1 MESEDVA
8 MNEADSLEALS
19 GVLERLTENPYDISL
34 HAEHIR
40 IARSTGMEDQV
51 ESALEMMTAF
61 WAAGEEVW
69 LPLIERK
76 LNTSSLDA
84 AEDLR
89 AILDL
94 FTRAEQDYLSIT
106 LLQKHLEF
114 LVDRFEHL
122 SQLESRPDG
131 FEELF
136 SPDWMHETMTKVVS
150 LGIGHITKASYIQ
163 CSRHGHLLWDIQRDW
178 ELERLQN
185 ASGEEREQLVGLVET
200 MLLERLQQPHSNFEE
215 TFQAYSSFTTNYK
228 PPDEYES
235 LLVKASKLRSR
246 AVKGFQI
253 REGLETSLA
262 KSNFSLEGYAYYLGA
277 ERRRK
282 NPDMFVLKALYE
294 RAIAEA
300 AKRRFAGES
309 TAEEALRS
317 FWIGY
322 VDFLRQQ
329 DAEDEEQLLVFRR
342 GMRSVPVSGEF
353 YARYMRFLER
363 GLEAEE
369 AAGEINATYE
379 KAQSIAP
386 LQADVEQLVA
396 LVLARAGFE
405 KRLVE
410 AGKAGEQG
418 FDALM
423 QIVMDGI
430 SRVRKAS
437 SSGDPRLRLEKYLSA
452 ICLDLADLQANA
464 VILWEDTAKHC
475 KTSYL
480 AWTSYTEVL
489 IKQHMYDDARKV
501 FRDIAMK
508 NLDWPE
514 AVWEAWISFEQLH
527 GTVEE
532 LEDALDRVDRAQT
545 QVNSRRAKEVEKA
558 QLAAAQLIA
567 ETQANVP
574 VAEAPVPIQT
584 KPAVEPTAMQVDAGS
599 TTEPSAKRK
608 AEDEGTPESS
618 KKARVEE
625 QPVRLKRDR
634 ENCTVFVA
642 ELPSGV
648 QDEGLAALFKDCG
661 SIREIKI
668 TQLPNSLVATVE
680 FMERD
685 SVPAA
690 LTKDKKRIREQE
702 IAVHLAWRSTL
713 YVTNFPED
721 ADDTFIRT
729 LFGKYGEIFDVRW
742 PSKKFKSTRR
752 FCYVQYTS
760 PASAEAA
767 LELNGTDMQE
777 GHKLAVYISNPERR
791 KERTDSDANERE
803 VYVAGLSK
811 LVTKEDL
818 ETLFKTYGTVKD
830 VRMILDDKGK
840 SKGFAF
846 VEFENEQDARA
857 ALAANNHELKKRR
870 MAVTLADSRVRPK
883 NKAPGY
889 REEVRNRS
897 VRVRNLPTGTQ
908 EGLLQQA
915 LEKHAKVKRVEVFA
929 DLAEA
934 EVELENAA
942 EAGKLLLKPDSI
954 VFNGNTLQVVAE
966 NSSGP
971 PTSRP
976 IAPPSAT
983 SGFFVPRN
991 AVSRPRA
998 GLGSKQR
1005 GLGTAQGS
1013 TAPAA
1018 GSSATSGSNGGGGK
1032 GQDDFRK
1039 MLLGGK

>member
-1 MESEDVA
+1 MDSEDVA

-51 ESALEMMTAF
+51 DSALEMMTAF

-76 LNTSSLDA
+76 LHTSSLDA
-84 AEDLR
+84 PDDLR

-94 FTRAEQDYLSIT
+94 FTRAEQDYLSVPI
-106 LLQKHLEF
+106 LQKHLEF
-114 LVDRFEHL
+114 LVDRFDHL
-122 SQLESRPDG
+122 AQLESKPDG
-131 FEELF
+131 LEELF
-136 SPDWMHETMTKVVS
+136 SPEWMHETMTKVVS
-150 LGIGHITKASYIQ
+150 LGIGHITQ
-163 CSRHGHLLWDIQRDW
+163 GHLLWDIQRDW

-185 ASGEEREQLVGLVET
+185 ASGEQREQLVGLVEA

-215 TFQAYSSFTTNYK
+215 TFQTYSSFTTNYK

-235 LLVKASKLRSR
+235 LLVKASKMRSR
-246 AVKGFQI
+246 AVKGFQM
-253 REGLETSLA
+253 REDLENSLA
-262 KSNFSLEGYAYYLGA
+262 RSKFSLEGYAYYLGV

-282 NPDMFVLKALYE
+282 NPDMFVLRALYE
-294 RAIAEA
+294 RAITEA
-300 AKRRFAGES
+300 AKRRFAGEP
-309 TAEEALRS
+309 TAEAALRS

-329 DAEDEEQLLVFRR
+329 DAEDEEHLQVFRR
-342 GMRSVPVSGEF
+342 GMRSVPASGDF
-353 YARYMRFLER
+353 YARYLRFLER
-363 GLEAEE
+363 GLESEE
-369 AAGEINATYE
+369 AAGEIHATYE

-386 LQADVEQLVA
+386 LQTDVEQLVA
-396 LVLARAGFE
+396 LILARAGFE
-405 KRLVE
+405 KRMIE

-418 FDALM
+418 FDTLV
-423 QIVMDGI
+423 QIIMDGI
-430 SRVRKAS
+430 NRIRKAS

-464 VILWEDTAKHC
+464 VVLWEDTAKHY

-514 AVWEAWISFEQLH
+514 AIWEAWISFEQLH

-532 LEDALDRVDRAQT
+532 LEDALDRVERAQT
-545 QVNSRRAKEVEKA
+545 QVNSRRAKEAEKA

-567 ETQANVP
+567 ETQATSVS
-574 VAEAPVPIQT
+574 VAEAPVPT
-584 KPAVEPTAMQVDAGS
+584 HTEPTLEPAAMQVDSSSAAE
-599 TTEPSAKRK
+599 TSAKRK

-618 KKARVEE
+618 KKARVDE
-625 QPVRLKRDR
+625 QPVKLKRDR

-642 ELPSGV
+642 ELPAGV
-648 QDEGLAALFKDCG
+648 QEDELAALFKDCG

-690 LTKDKKRIREQE
+690 LTKDKKRIRDQE

-721 ADDTFIRT
+721 ADDKYIRT

-760 PASAEAA
+760 PASAESA

-777 GHKLAVYISNPERR
+777 DRKLAVYISNPERR

-830 VRMILDDKGK
+830 VRMIVDDKGRF
-840 SKGFAF
+840 KGFAF

-897 VRVRNLPTGTQ
+897 VRVRNLPPGTQ

-954 VFNGNTLQVVAE
+954 VFNGNTLQIAAE
-966 NSSGP
+966 TSSGP

-1018 GSSATSGSNGGGGK
+1018 GGSGASGNNGGGGK

>member
-1 MESEDVA
+1 MDVQ

-19 GVLERLTENPYDISL
+19 GILERLTENPYDISL

-40 IARSTGMEDQV
+40 IARSAGMEDEL

-69 LPLIERK
+69 LPLIQRK
-76 LNTSSLDA
+76 LDSSNLESP
-84 AEDLR
+84 EDLK
-89 AILDL
+89 AVLHL
-94 FTRAEQDYLSIT
+94 FERAEQDYLSIT
-106 LLQKHLEF
+106 ILQKHLEF
-114 LVDRFEHL
+114 LVDRYEHFV
-122 SQLESRPDG
+122 ESETRPDG
-131 FEELF
+131 LEEMF
-136 SPDWMHETMTKVVS
+136 TPDWMHETMAKVVS
-150 LGIGHITKASYIQ
+150 QGIGHLTKSQ
-163 CSRHGHLLWDIQRDW
+163 LLWDIQRDW

-185 ASGEEREQLVGLVET
+185 ASDEEKERLAALVEA
-200 MLLERLQQPHSNFEE
+200 MLLERLQQPHANYEE

-228 PPDEYES
+228 PPDQYES
-235 LLVKASKLRSR
+235 LLVQASKLRSR
-246 AVKGFQI
+246 AVKGYQL
-253 REGLETSLA
+253 REELENSLA
-262 KSNFSLEGYAYYLGA
+262 RSNFSLEGYAYYIAA

-282 NPDMFVLKALYE
+282 TPDLFVLKTLYE
-294 RAIAEA
+294 RAVAEA
-300 AKRRFAGES
+300 DKRRFAGES
-309 TAEEALRS
+309 GAEEALRS
-317 FWIGY
+317 FWVGY

-329 DAEDEEQLLVFRR
+329 DVEDDEQLLIYRR
-342 GMRSVPVSGEF
+342 GLRSAPISGEL

-363 GLEAEE
+363 ALESEE
-369 AAGEINATYE
+369 AVVEINSVYE
-379 KAQSIAP
+379 KAQSVGP
-386 LQADVEQLVA
+386 LEADVEQLIP
-396 LVLARAGFE
+396 LTIARAGFE
-405 KRLVE
+405 KRLIE

-418 FDALM
+418 FDTLINILM
-423 QIVMDGI
+423 NGI
-430 SRVRKAS
+430 TNVRKAAKA
-437 SSGDPRLRLEKYLSA
+437 GDPRLRLEKYLSA

-464 VILWEDTAKHC
+464 LVLWEDTAKHY

-480 AWTSYTEVL
+480 AWTSYTDVL
-489 IKQHMYDDARKV
+489 IKQHMYEDARKV
-501 FRDIAMK
+501 FRDIAAK
-508 NLDWPE
+508 NIDWSE
-514 AVWEAWISFEQLH
+514 AIWEAWISFEQLH
-527 GTVEE
+527 GTVEDID
-532 LEDALDRVDRAQT
+532 DALDRVERAQI
-545 QVNSRRAKEVEKA
+545 QVNARRAKEAEKA
-558 QLAAAQLIA
+558 QIAAAQLIA
-567 ETQANVP
+567 ETQATSVP
-574 VAEAPVPIQT
+574 VAEAPVPMQT
-584 KPAVEPTAMQVDAGS
+584 EPTLDSTAMEVDAGRTAEAGS
-599 TTEPSAKRK
+599 KRK
-608 AEDEGTPESS
+608 AEDEGTPDSS

-625 QPVRLKRDR
+625 QPTKLKRDR

-642 ELPSGV
+642 ELPTGT
-648 QDEGLAALFKDCG
+648 QEDELATLFKDCG
-661 SIREIKI
+661 TIREIKI

-767 LELNGTDMQE
+767 LELNGTEAGE
-777 GHKLAVYISNPERR
+777 GRKLAVYVSNPERR

-803 VYVAGLSK
+803 IYVAGLSK

-818 ETLFKTYGTVKD
+818 ENLFKTYGTVKD
-830 VRMILDDKGK
+830 VRMILDDKGR

-846 VEFENEQDARA
+846 VEFENDQEARA

-897 VRVRNLPTGTQ
+897 VRVKHLPAGTQ

-929 DLAEA
+929 DIAEA

-942 EAGKLLLKPDSI
+942 EAGKLLLRPDSI
-954 VFNGNTLQVVAE
+954 VFNGNTLQIVAE
-966 NSSGP
+966 NITGP
-971 PTSRP
+971 HTSRP

-983 SGFFVPRN
+983 SGLFVPRS

-998 GLGSKQR
+998 GLGSRQR
-1005 GLGTAQGS
+1005 GSGAAQ
-1013 TAPAA
+1013 A
-1018 GSSATSGSNGGGGK
+1018 ATSSTTASTTSTSGTSGGSGGK

>member
-1 MESEDVA
+1 MDVE

-19 GVLERLTENPYDISL
+19 GILERLTENPYDISL

-40 IARSTGMEDQV
+40 IAQSTHMDDQV
-51 ESALEMMTAF
+51 DSALEMMTAF

-69 LPLIERK
+69 LPLIQRK
-76 LNTSSLDA
+76 LEQSNLESP
-84 AEDLR
+84 EDLR
-89 AILDL
+89 AILDV
-94 FTRAEQDYLSIT
+94 FSRAEQDYLSIPI
-106 LLQKHLEF
+106 LQKHLQF
-114 LVDRFEHL
+114 LVERYEHFA
-122 SQLESRPDG
+122 ESESKPEG
-131 FEELF
+131 LEELF
-136 SPDWMHETMTKVVS
+136 TPDWMHDTMTKVVS
-150 LGIGHITKASYIQ
+150 QGIGHLTKS
-163 CSRHGHLLWDIQRDW
+163 HLLWDIQRDW

-185 ASGEEREQLVGLVET
+185 TPAEEREQLVNIVEA
-200 MLLERLQQPHSNFEE
+200 MLLERLQQPHANFEE

-228 PPDEYES
+228 PQDQYES
-235 LLVKASKLRSR
+235 LLVKASKMRARS
-246 AVKGFQI
+246 VKGFHL
-253 REGLETSLA
+253 REELEASLER
-262 KSNFSLEGYAYYLGA
+262 SNFSLEGYAYYIAA

-282 NPDMFVLKALYE
+282 TPDIFVVKTLYE
-294 RAIAEA
+294 RAITEA
-300 AKRRFAGES
+300 ARRRFAGES
-309 TAEEALRS
+309 NAEEALRS
-317 FWIGY
+317 FWTGY
-322 VDFLRQQ
+322 ADFLRTQ
-329 DAEDEEQLLVFRR
+329 DVEGEQLLLTFRR
-342 GMRSVPVSGEF
+342 GLRSVPASGEF
-353 YARYMRFLER
+353 IARYMRFLER
-363 GLEAEE
+363 SMESDEAVT
-369 AAGEINATYE
+369 EIRAVYD
-379 KAQSIAP
+379 KSQSVAP
-386 LQADVEQLVA
+386 LQSDVEQLVA
-396 LVLARAGFE
+396 TVLARAAFE

-410 AGKAGEQG
+410 AGKSGEQG
-418 FDALM
+418 FDTL
-423 QIVMDGI
+423 VELLMDGI
-430 SRVRKAS
+430 ARVRKAS
-437 SSGDPRLRLEKYLSA
+437 KAGDPRLRLEKYFSA
-452 ICLDLADLQANA
+452 ICTDLADLQANA
-464 VILWEDTAKHC
+464 VVLWEDAAKHY

-480 AWTSYTEVL
+480 AWTSYTDVL
-489 IKQHMYDDARKV
+489 TKQHMYEDARKV

-514 AVWEAWISFEQLH
+514 AIWEAWISFEQLY

-532 LEDALDRVDRAQT
+532 LEDALDRIERAQT
-545 QVNSRRAKEVEKA
+545 QVNARRAKEAEKA

-567 ETQANVP
+567 ETQASTVP
-574 VAEAPVPIQT
+574 VAEAPVPAQT
-584 KPAVEPTAMQVDAGS
+584 EPASQPTAMDVDSASVTEAGS
-599 TTEPSAKRK
+599 KRK
-608 AEDEGTPESS
+608 AEDEGSPESS

-625 QPVRLKRDR
+625 QPVKLKRDR

-642 ELPSGV
+642 DLPAGV
-648 QDEGLAALFKDCG
+648 QEDELATLFKDCG
-661 SIREIKI
+661 TVREIKI

-690 LTKDKKRIREQE
+690 LTKDKKRIRGQE

-713 YVTNFPED
+713 YVTNFPEN

-767 LELNGTDMQE
+767 LELNGIDMEE
-777 GHKLAVYISNPERR
+777 GRKLSVYISNPERK

-818 ETLFKTYGTVKD
+818 ENLFKTYGNVKD

-846 VEFENEQDARA
+846 VEFESEQEARA

-897 VRVRNLPTGTQ
+897 VRVRNLPPGTQ

-934 EVELENAA
+934 EVELESAA

-954 VFNGNTLQVVAE
+954 EFNGKTLQIVAE
-966 NSSGP
+966 NTTGP

-983 SGFFVPRN
+983 AGLFVPRN

-1005 GLGTAQGS
+1005 GLGTAQIASHTSGS
-1013 TAPAA
+1013 GSNPSAS
-1018 GSSATSGSNGGGGK
+1018 GSSASPANNGGGGK

>member
-1 MESEDVA
+1 MDVE

-19 GVLERLTENPYDISL
+19 GILERLTENPYDISL

-40 IARSTGMEDQV
+40 TARTAGLEDEL

-76 LNTSSLDA
+76 LNSSNLDSP
-84 AEDLR
+84 EDLK

-94 FTRAEQDYLSIT
+94 FARAEQDYLSISI
-106 LLQKHLEF
+106 LQKHLEF
-114 LVDRFEHL
+114 LVDRYEHF
-122 SQLESRPDG
+122 LESETRPDG
-131 FEELF
+131 LEGMFT
-136 SPDWMHETMTKVVS
+136 PDWMHEAMAKVVS
-150 LGIGHITKASYIQ
+150 QGIGHLTKSQ
-163 CSRHGHLLWDIQRDW
+163 LLWDIQRDW

-185 ASGEEREQLVGLVET
+185 SSDEEKEKLAALVEA
-200 MLLERLQQPHSNFEE
+200 MLLERLQQPHANYEE

-228 PPDEYES
+228 PPDQYES
-235 LLVKASKLRSR
+235 LLVQASKLRSR
-246 AVKGFQI
+246 AVKGYQL
-253 REGLETSLA
+253 REELENSLA
-262 KSNFSLEGYAYYLGA
+262 RSNFSLEGYAYYIAA

-282 NPDMFVLKALYE
+282 NPDLFVLKTLYE
-294 RAIAEA
+294 RAVAEA
-300 AKRRFAGES
+300 DKRRFAGES
-309 TAEEALRS
+309 GAEEALRS
-317 FWIGY
+317 FWAGY

-329 DAEDEEQLLVFRR
+329 DLEDDEQLLIYRR
-342 GMRSVPVSGEF
+342 GLRSAPISGEL

-363 GLEAEE
+363 GLESEE
-369 AAGEINATYE
+369 AAAEINSVYE
-379 KAQSIAP
+379 KAQSVGP
-386 LQADVEQLVA
+386 LKADVEQIIPLA
-396 LVLARAGFE
+396 IARAGFE
-405 KRLVE
+405 KRLIE

-418 FDALM
+418 FDTLVSILM
-423 QIVMDGI
+423 EGI
-430 SRVRKAS
+430 ANVRKAS
-437 SSGDPRLRLEKYLSA
+437 KTGDPRLRLEKYLSA

-464 VILWEDTAKHC
+464 LVLWEDTAKHY

-480 AWTSYTEVL
+480 AWTSYTDVL

-501 FRDIAMK
+501 FRDIAAK
-508 NLDWPE
+508 NIDWSE

-527 GTVEE
+527 GTVEDI
-532 LEDALDRVDRAQT
+532 EDALDRVERAQF
-545 QVNSRRAKEVEKA
+545 QVNARRAKDAEKA
-558 QLAAAQLIA
+558 QIAAAQLIA
-567 ETQANVP
+567 EAQATAVP
-574 VAEAPVPIQT
+574 VAEAPVPMRT
-584 KPAVEPTAMQVDAGS
+584 EPTLEPVGMDIDAGS
-599 TTEPSAKRK
+599 TAEAGSKRK

-625 QPVRLKRDR
+625 QPVKLKRDR

-642 ELPSGV
+642 ELPAGT
-648 QDEGLAALFKDCG
+648 QEDELATLFKDCG
-661 SIREIKI
+661 TIREIKI

-702 IAVHLAWRSTL
+702 VAVHLAWRSTL

-767 LELNGTDMQE
+767 LELNGTE
-777 GHKLAVYISNPERR
+777 AGEERKLAVYISNPERR

-803 VYVAGLSK
+803 IYVAGLSK

-818 ETLFKTYGTVKD
+818 EDLFKTYGTVKD
-830 VRMILDDKGK
+830 VRMILDDKGR

-846 VEFENEQDARA
+846 VEFETDQEARA

-897 VRVRNLPTGTQ
+897 VRVKNLPAGTQ

-942 EAGKLLLKPDSI
+942 EAGKLLLRPDSI
-954 VFNGNTLQVVAE
+954 VFNGNTLQIVAE
-966 NSSGP
+966 NVTGP

-983 SGFFVPRN
+983 SGLFVPRS

-998 GLGSKQR
+998 GLGSRQR
-1005 GLGTAQGS
+1005 GLGAAQASTSSTSTSGTS
-1013 TAPAA
+1013 TA
-1018 GSSATSGSNGGGGK
+1018 GTSGGNGGK

>member
-1 MESEDVA
+1 MDVQ

-19 GVLERLTENPYDISL
+19 GILERITENPYDLSL

-40 IARSTGMEDQV
+40 IARSTGLDEQV
-51 ESALEMMTAF
+51 DSALEMFTAF
-61 WAAGEEVW
+61 WAAGEQVW
-69 LPLIERK
+69 LPLIQRK
-76 LNTSSLDA
+76 LETSNLEA
-84 AEDLR
+84 PEDLR
-89 AILDL
+89 AILEVL
-94 FTRAEQDYLSIT
+94 ARAEQDYLSIPI
-106 LLQKHLEF
+106 LQKHLEF
-114 LVDRFEHL
+114 LVERYEHFA
-122 SQLESRPDG
+122 ESDSKPDG
-131 FEELF
+131 LEELF
-136 SPDWMHETMTKVVS
+136 SPEWMHETMAKVVS
-150 LGIGHITKASYIQ
+150 QGIGHLTKS
-163 CSRHGHLLWDIQRDW
+163 HLLWDIQREW
-178 ELERLQN
+178 EFERLQN
-185 ASGEEREQLVGLVET
+185 ASGEERELLTALVEA
-200 MLLERLQQPHSNFEE
+200 MLLERLQQPHSSYED

-228 PPDEYES
+228 PHDEYES
-235 LLVKASKLRSR
+235 LLVQASKLRARS
-246 AVKGFQI
+246 VKGYQL
-253 REGLETSLA
+253 RESLETSLER
-262 KSNFSLEGYAYYLGA
+262 SNFSLEGYAYYLAA

-282 NPDMFVLKALYE
+282 TPDIFVLQTLYE

-300 AKRRFAGES
+300 DKRRFAGEAN
-309 TAEEALRS
+309 AEEALRS
-317 FWIGY
+317 FWTGY
-322 VDFLRQQ
+322 VDFLRTQ
-329 DAEDEEQLLVFRR
+329 DVDPEQLLLIFRR
-342 GMRSVPVSGEF
+342 GMRSVPASGELL
-353 YARYMRFLER
+353 ARYMRFLER
-363 GLEAEE
+363 NMEAEE
-369 AAGEINATYE
+369 ALSEVNTVYE

-386 LQADVEQLVA
+386 LQSDVEQLVA
-396 LVLARAGFE
+396 AVLARAGFE
-405 KRLVE
+405 KRLIE
-410 AGKAGEQG
+410 AGKAGKQG
-418 FDALM
+418 LESLV
-423 QIVMDGI
+423 QILMDGI
-430 SRVRKAS
+430 TKVRKAS

-452 ICLDLADLQANA
+452 VCLDVEDFQANA
-464 VILWEDTAKHC
+464 IIMWEDAAKHY

-480 AWTSYTEVL
+480 AWTSYIDVL
-489 IKQHMYDDARKV
+489 IKQHMHDDARKV

-514 AVWEAWISFEQLH
+514 AVWDAWLAFEQLY
-527 GTVEE
+527 GSVEQI
-532 LEDALDRVDRAQT
+532 EDALDRVERAQT
-545 QVNSRRAKEVEKA
+545 QVNARRAKEAEKA
-558 QLAAAQLIA
+558 QLAAAQLVA
-567 ETQANVP
+567 ETQATVMP
-574 VAEAPVPIQT
+574 ISEAPVPSQSQ
-584 KPAVEPTAMQVDAGS
+584 AAAEPTAMDVDTAAGADS
-599 TTEPSAKRK
+599 GSKRK
-608 AEDEGTPESS
+608 AEDEGASESS

-625 QPVRLKRDR
+625 SPAKLKRDR

-642 ELPSGV
+642 QLPSGV
-648 QDEGLAALFKDCG
+648 QEDELAALFKDCG
-661 SIREIKI
+661 TIREIKI

-690 LTKDKKRIREQE
+690 LTKDKKRIRGHE

-713 YVTNFPED
+713 YVTNFPEN

-760 PASAEAA
+760 PSSAEGA
-767 LELNGTDMQE
+767 LELNGTDIEE
-777 GHKLAVYISNPERR
+777 GRKLSVYISNPERK

-803 VYVAGLSK
+803 VYIAGLSK

-818 ETLFKTYGTVKD
+818 ENLFKTYGTVKD

-846 VEFENEQDARA
+846 VEFENEQEARA

-897 VRVRNLPTGTQ
+897 VRVRNLPPGTQ

-915 LEKHAKVKRVEVFA
+915 LEKHAKIKRVEVFA
-929 DLAEA
+929 DVAEA
-934 EVELENAA
+934 DVELENAA
-942 EAGKLLLKPDSI
+942 EAGKLLLRPDF
-954 VFNGNTLQVVAE
+954 VEFNGNTLQIVAE
-966 NSSGP
+966 NTTGP

-1005 GLGTAQGS
+1005 GARATPTQAPSSSTNTPGS
-1013 TAPAA
+1013 NA
-1018 GSSATSGSNGGGGK
+1018 SATSANNGGGGK

>member
-1 MESEDVA
+1 MDVD
-8 MNEADSLEALS
+8 MNEADTLEALS
-19 GVLERLTENPYDISL
+19 GILERLTENPYDISL

-40 IARSTGMEDQV
+40 IARSTGIDDQV

-69 LPLIERK
+69 LPLIQRK
-76 LNTSSLDA
+76 LEQSNLQYPQ
-84 AEDLR
+84 DLR
-89 AILDL
+89 AVLDL
-94 FTRAEQDYLSIT
+94 FNRAEQDYLSIPI
-106 LLQKHLEF
+106 LQKHLQF
-114 LVDRFEHL
+114 LVERYEHFA
-122 SQLESRPDG
+122 ESESKPDG
-131 FEELF
+131 LEDLF
-136 SPDWMHETMTKVVS
+136 TPDWMHDTITKVVS
-150 LGIGHITKASYIQ
+150 QGIGHLTKS
-163 CSRHGHLLWDIQRDW
+163 HLLWDIQRDW
-178 ELERLQN
+178 EFERLQN
-185 ASGEEREQLVGLVET
+185 SSADEREGLVSVVEA
-200 MLLERLQQPHSNFEE
+200 MLLERLQQPHANYEE

-228 PPDEYES
+228 PHDQYES
-235 LLVKASKLRSR
+235 LLVKASKMRARS
-246 AVKGFQI
+246 VKGFHL
-253 REGLETSLA
+253 REELENSLER
-262 KSNFSLEGYAYYLGA
+262 SNFSLEGYAYYIA
-277 ERRRK
+277 VERRRK
-282 NPDMFVLKALYE
+282 TPDIFVVKTLCE

-309 TAEEALRS
+309 GAEEALRS
-317 FWIGY
+317 FWTGY
-322 VDFLRQQ
+322 VDFLRTQ
-329 DAEDEEQLLVFRR
+329 DVEGEQLLVTFRR
-342 GMRSVPVSGEF
+342 GLRSVPASGEF
-353 YARYMRFLER
+353 LARYMRFLER
-363 GLEAEE
+363 SLSLNSDAAAAEIT
-369 AAGEINATYE
+369 AVYE
-379 KAQSIAP
+379 KAQSVVP
-386 LQADVEQLVA
+386 LQSDVEQLVTT
-396 LVLARAGFE
+396 VLARAGFE

-410 AGKAGEQG
+410 AGKTG
-418 FDALM
+418 FDTL
-423 QIVMDGI
+423 VELLTDGI

-437 SSGDPRLRLEKYLSA
+437 KSGDPRLRLEKYLSA
-452 ICLDLADLQANA
+452 ICTDLGDLQANA
-464 VILWEDTAKHC
+464 VVLWEDTTKHY

-480 AWTSYTEVL
+480 AWTSYTDCLV
-489 IKQHMYDDARKV
+489 KQHMYEDARRV
-501 FRDIAMK
+501 FRDIAAK

-514 AVWEAWISFEQLH
+514 AIWEAWVSFEQLH

-532 LEDALDRVDRAQT
+532 IEDALDRIERAQT
-545 QVNSRRAKEVEKA
+545 QVNARRAKEAEKA

-567 ETQANVP
+567 ETQASTVP
-574 VAEAPVPIQT
+574 VAEAPVPTQT
-584 KPAVEPTAMQVDAGS
+584 DPTAQPAAMDVDSAAVPEAGS
-599 TTEPSAKRK
+599 KRK
-608 AEDEGTPESS
+608 AEDEGLPESS
-618 KKARVEE
+618 KKARHHITHIFC
-625 QPVRLKRDR
+625 RDR

-642 ELPSGV
+642 DLPAGA
-648 QDEGLAALFKDCG
+648 QEDELAALFKDCG
-661 SIREIKI
+661 TIREIKI

-690 LTKDKKRIREQE
+690 LTKDKKRIRGQE

-760 PASAEAA
+760 PGSAEAA
-767 LELNGTDMQE
+767 LELNGVDMAE
-777 GHKLAVYISNPERR
+777 GRKLSVYISNPERR

-818 ETLFKTYGTVKD
+818 ENLFKTYGTVKD
-830 VRMILDDKGK
+830 VRMILDDKGR

-846 VEFENEQDARA
+846 VEFESEQEARA

-897 VRVRNLPTGTQ
+897 VRVRNLPPGTQ

-929 DLAEA
+929 DLSEA
-934 EVELENAA
+934 DVELESAA
-942 EAGKLLLKPDSI
+942 EAGKLLLRPDSI
-954 VFNGNTLQVVAE
+954 VYNGNTLQIVAE
-966 NSSGP
+966 NTTGP

-976 IAPPSAT
+976 IAPPSANT
-983 SGFFVPRN
+983 GLFVPRN

-998 GLGSKQR
+998 GLGSRQR
-1005 GLGTAQGS
+1005 GLGTAQIASQASGAS
-1013 TAPAA
+1013 SNASAS
-1018 GSSATSGSNGGGGK
+1018 GSSASNGGGSK

>member
-1 MESEDVA
+1 MDVQ
-8 MNEADSLEALS
+8 MNEADALEALS
-19 GVLERLTENPYDISL
+19 AILESLTENPYDLSL

-40 IARSTGMEDQV
+40 IARSIGMDDQL

-61 WAAGEEVW
+61 WATGEEVW
-69 LPLIERK
+69 LPLIQRK
-76 LNTSSLDA
+76 LDTSNLESP
-84 AEDLR
+84 EDLKMV
-89 AILDL
+89 LDL
-94 FTRAEQDYLSIT
+94 FTRAEQDYLSISI
-106 LLQKHLEF
+106 LQKHLEF
-114 LVDRFEHL
+114 LVDRYEHFV
-122 SQLESRPDG
+122 ESETRPDG
-131 FEELF
+131 LEEMF
-136 SPDWMHETMTKVVS
+136 TPDWMHKAMTKVVS
-150 LGIGHITKASYIQ
+150 QGIGHLTKSQ
-163 CSRHGHLLWDIQRDW
+163 LLFDIQRDW

-185 ASGEEREQLVGLVET
+185 ATGEERERLAAIVET
-200 MLLERLQQPHSNFEE
+200 MLLERLQQPHANYEE
-215 TFQAYSSFTTNYK
+215 TFQAYSSFTTNYR
-228 PPDEYES
+228 PHDQYES

-246 AVKGFQI
+246 AVKGFQL
-253 REGLETSLA
+253 REELEASLA
-262 KSNFSLEGYAYYLGA
+262 RSNFSLEGYAYYIAA

-282 NPDMFVLKALYE
+282 NPESFVLKGLYE
-294 RAIAEA
+294 RAAAEA
-300 AKRRFAGES
+300 DKRRFAGEVG
-309 TAEEALRS
+309 AEVALRS
-317 FWIGY
+317 FWTGY

-329 DAEDEEQLLVFRR
+329 DAEDDEQSLVYRR
-342 GMRSVPVSGEF
+342 GLRSVPVSGEL

-363 GLEAEE
+363 LLVSEE
-369 AAGEINATYE
+369 AAAQIQAVYE
-379 KAQSIAP
+379 KAQSVRP
-386 LQADVEQLVA
+386 LLNEVEQIVPLTI
-396 LVLARAGFE
+396 ARAGFE
-405 KRLVE
+405 KRRIE
-410 AGKAGEQG
+410 AGKADEQG
-418 FDALM
+418 FDHLV
-423 QIVMDGI
+423 QILMDGI

-437 SSGDPRLRLEKYLSA
+437 KTGDPRLRLEKYLSA

-464 VILWEDTAKHC
+464 LVLWEDTAKHY
-475 KTSYL
+475 KNSYL
-480 AWTSYTEVL
+480 AWTSYTDVL
-489 IKQHMYDDARKV
+489 IQQHMHEDARKV
-501 FRDIAMK
+501 FRDIASK
-508 NLDWPE
+508 NLDWSE
-514 AVWEAWISFEQLH
+514 AVWEAWITFEQLH

-532 LEDALDRVDRAQT
+532 INDALDRVERAQI
-545 QVNSRRAKEVEKA
+545 QVNARRAKEAEKA
-558 QLAAAQLIA
+558 QIAAAQLIA
-567 ETQANVP
+567 ETQATAVS
-574 VAEAPVPIQT
+574 VAEATVPTQVGAT
-584 KPAVEPTAMQVDAGS
+584 AEPAAMEVDSGATAEAGS
-599 TTEPSAKRK
+599 KRK
-608 AEDEGTPESS
+608 AEVEGTPESS
-618 KKARVEE
+618 KKARVE
-625 QPVRLKRDR
+625 QPVKLKRDR

-642 ELPSGV
+642 DLPAGT
-648 QDEGLAALFKDCG
+648 QEDELAALFKDCG

-752 FCYVQYTS
+752 FCYVQYTT

-767 LELNGTDMQE
+767 LELHGTDMGE
-777 GHKLAVYISNPERR
+777 GRKLAVYISDPERR
-791 KERTDSDANERE
+791 KERTDSDADERE

-818 ETLFKTYGTVKD
+818 ENLFKTYGTVKD
-830 VRMILDDKGK
+830 VRMILDDKGRF
-840 SKGFAF
+840 KGFAF
-846 VEFENEQDARA
+846 VEFETEQEARA

-897 VRVRNLPTGTQ
+897 VRVKNLPAGTQ

-929 DLAEA
+929 DLGEA

-942 EAGKLLLKPDSI
+942 EAGKLLLRPDSI
-954 VFNGNTLQVVAE
+954 VFNGNTLQIVVG
-966 NSSGP
+966 NTSGP
-971 PTSRP
+971 RSSRP

-983 SGFFVPRN
+983 SGLFVPRN

-998 GLGSKQR
+998 GLGSRQR
-1005 GLGTAQGS
+1005 GLGARQTTASSS
-1013 TAPAA
+1013 TALAT
-1018 GSSATSGSNGGGGK
+1018 SATGTLSDNASGGK